1 MLEQDVDSLGVQ
13 YELILAIVEELGS
26 EELSGET
33 VEDSLAGLASYGKIL
48 FRLDRFGL
56 CFFVD
61 LLAFLGE
68 GCLAE

>member
-26 EELSGET
+26 EELSGEA
-33 VEDSLAGLASYGKIL
+33 VEDSLAALASYGQKL
-48 FRLDRFGL
+48 LRLGRFGS

-68 GCLAE
+68 GRLTE